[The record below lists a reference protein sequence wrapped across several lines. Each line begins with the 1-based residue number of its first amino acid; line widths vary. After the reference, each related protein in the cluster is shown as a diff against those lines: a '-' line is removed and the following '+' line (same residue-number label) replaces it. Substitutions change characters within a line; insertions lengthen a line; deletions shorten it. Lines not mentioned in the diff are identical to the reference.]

1 MVDDG
6 GIPPLPRRVPGASG
20 SPRPTVRVDPGNI
33 SEDLRQRVLT
43 AIAHELE
50 LDEAERQRTGAGP
63 AIGTGASRVGE
74 AGLASG
80 NGTSLASGS
89 GLVSESGEAGLAAGY
104 GVSPANGGSAT
115 SENGSSGSLDIGS
128 GADSGDHTDGG

>member
-1 MVDDG
+1 MIDDG

-20 SPRPTVRVDPGNI
+20 SPRPTVRVDLGNI

-63 AIGTGASRVGE
+63 AIGTGASPGAKRASRAAMVRASR
-74 AGLASG
+74 AG
-80 NGTSLASGS
+80 
-89 GLVSESGEAGLAAGY
+89 AAW
-104 GVSPANGGSAT
+104 SPRAARQAWPPGMG
-115 SENGSSGSLDIGS
+115 
-128 GADSGDHTDGG
+128 

>member
-1 MVDDG
+1 MIDDG

-20 SPRPTVRVDPGNI
+20 TPRPTVRVDPGNI

-80 NGTSLASGS
+80 S

-115 SENGSSGSLDIGS
+115 SENGNSGSLDIGS
-128 GADSGDHTDGG
+128 GADSGD